1 MLVAKINPV
10 ASFARQENPFTTTTL
25 TADSVTVLARP
36 YALGAKEVNFEIVFG
51 NVIAATEA
59 VEASEGVQAQPAKA
73 AEFKQVASHN
83 VTLSKEE
90 LENWGTDDLTAMEA
104 VVTKLGAEV
113 VSSEV
118 F

>member
-73 AEFKQVASHN
+73 AEFQQVASHN